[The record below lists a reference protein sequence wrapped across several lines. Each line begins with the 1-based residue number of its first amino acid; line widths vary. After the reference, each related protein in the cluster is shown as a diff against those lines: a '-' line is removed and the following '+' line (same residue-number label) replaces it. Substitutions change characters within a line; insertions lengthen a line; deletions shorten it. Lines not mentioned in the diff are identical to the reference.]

1 MEYNYAAEQTSI
13 NFLSLQITFTQLVKV
28 FFASGFQ
35 FGGKHHLAKVWG
47 CCTVQFRGKQKQHFE
62 VARINKFSESATK
75 DSRLDQLQQKQKQK
89 GRIIPLHVRK
99 QQACNTCQLINQ
111 QEHSNKR

>member
-28 FFASGFQ
+28 FFASGSQ

-47 CCTVQFRGKQKQHFE
+47 CCTVQFRGKQGQHFK
-62 VARINKFSESATK
+62 VASINKFSESATK
-75 DSRLDQLQQKQKQK
+75 DSRLNQLQQKQKQK
-89 GRIIPLHVRK
+89 GRITPLHARK
-99 QQACNTCQLINQ
+99 QQAIQRINH
-111 QEHSNKR
+111 EHSNQR

>member
-28 FFASGFQ
+28 FFASGSQ

-47 CCTVQFRGKQKQHFE
+47 CCTVQFRGKQGQHFK
-62 VARINKFSESATK
+62 VASINKFSESATK
-75 DSRLDQLQQKQKQK
+75 DSRLNQLQQKQK
-89 GRIIPLHVRK
+89 GRITPVPIHVRK
-99 QQACNTCQLINQ
+99 QQEIQLINQ
-111 QEHSNKR
+111 QEHSNQR